1 VTATTRDL
9 KTEFNVWR
17 TYNDLYLESFAMF
30 ISFSSGITSSQ
41 SDHVDYENVQE
52 KQWDSETLHRVGNIS
67 SENEI

>member
-1 VTATTRDL
+1 
-9 KTEFNVWR
+9 
-17 TYNDLYLESFAMF
+17 MF